1 MNRNLITQMKNEWRD
16 NIWLII
22 ELILVSFAIWLLSLF
37 TYSMLSPTFEEKGFD
52 IENVY
57 RIDIRCLSQDNPS
70 YVKDIDNFTD
80 LRELIRRIRKSPY
93 VEAAAFS
100 SNALPYTSNYSG
112 NNLSFIGKPDT
123 VMYHGNLRMGSP
135 EIVRVIKLK
144 SLTDTSP
151 SKLEETLRRGEILIS
166 NAPNGCYSGVKDIK
180 EFIGEQ
186 VMFFDTI
193 NSRRI
198 GDLISSIRRNEYE
211 STIGTIFY
219 PIDEEDGYFLSFA
232 DVIAVRVKPGMGK
245 KFEEEFYSSPD
256 MKRMRNMYLTNIVD
270 MKKVRA
276 ANQSSRTT
284 ELNLFISGI
293 AFLFVIVFIG
303 LLGTFWFRIRQRT
316 SEIALR
322 KTCGATS
329 SDIFRRIISEGL
341 LLLAI
346 ASIPAAALAA
356 VHYRY
361 YMNGEFES
369 FKASFWIT
377 PLIAFG
383 IAMVLM
389 ALMIIIGVIFP
400 ARRAMKIE
408 PAIALKEE

>member
-1 MNRNLITQMKNEWRD
+1 
-16 NIWLII
+16 
-22 ELILVSFAIWLLSLF
+22 
-37 TYSMLSPTFEEKGFD
+37 
-52 IENVY
+52 
-57 RIDIRCLSQDNPS
+57 
-70 YVKDIDNFTD
+70 
-80 LRELIRRIRKSPY
+80 
-93 VEAAAFS
+93 
-100 SNALPYTSNYSG
+100 
-112 NNLSFIGKPDT
+112 
-123 VMYHGNLRMGSP
+123 
-135 EIVRVIKLK
+135 
-144 SLTDTSP
+144 
-151 SKLEETLRRGEILIS
+151 
-166 NAPNGCYSGVKDIK
+166 
-180 EFIGEQ
+180 
-186 VMFFDTI
+186 
-193 NSRRI
+193 
-198 GDLISSIRRNEYE
+198 
-211 STIGTIFY
+211 
-219 PIDEEDGYFLSFA
+219 
-232 DVIAVRVKPGMGK
+232 MGK

-256 MKRMRNMYLTNIVD
+256 MKRMRNMYLTNIMD

-276 ANQSSRTT
+276 ANQSNRTT
-284 ELNLFISGI
+284 EVNLYISGI

-329 SDIFRRIISEGL
+329 ADIFRRIISEGL

-400 ARRAMKIE
+400 ARRAMRIE